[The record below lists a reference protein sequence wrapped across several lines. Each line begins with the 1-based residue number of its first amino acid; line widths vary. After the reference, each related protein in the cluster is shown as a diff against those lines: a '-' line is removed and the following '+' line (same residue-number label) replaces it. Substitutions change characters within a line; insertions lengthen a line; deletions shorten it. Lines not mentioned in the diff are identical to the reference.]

1 MADDRRVDIDIVAHD
16 LASAVFKQVS
26 ASASSIFN
34 SLTKVSKGIDRANYA
49 FRQYNSSMANFH
61 STLVGLTRVS
71 GRAVYNFTKD
81 SITEFANLERQ
92 HAQTMGAMQ
101 SNYDK
106 TAESQ
111 RKFLDDSKK
120 LQEQAISLS
129 KFGPT
134 GKGSLYD
141 STQISSVQTELVKS
155 GITADDILKTGV
167 INDVIKFAGG
177 NNLDLNEATDFAV
190 NLGTQ
195 FGIKPADWGEMLDKV
210 TKAADI
216 SPIEVT
222 DIMESMKYAGGISSG
237 LNRSLDEVLGMIS
250 VMGMAGL
257 AGNMAGTG
265 VQAMFSR
272 ILAQQDLSDKQIGNA
287 PTKYVGQLYNAFRD
301 DVIKNGN
308 LVDMVQ
314 VTDDLNEAF
323 EVLNDEEQAWF
334 SKKMFGLYQMKA
346 AYALAREGDDGQN
359 LLEEAISQIE
369 NNSGGVLDYKYLAML
384 QTSYGNLESLKNAF
398 TAVKQDFGKD
408 LSPIT
413 QEVSGQL
420 HDWLVDPNN
429 YQIDWSALESAVQE
443 SGDLIAQGYV
453 QELGDAIANIG
464 YFGIDMAQVIGAIGP
479 SRSTS
484 LVTGLTQLLNGDF
497 GEAWNTF
504 KQGIADAN
512 DAIDG
517 LPEDLQDT
525 AKACNNVIT
534 FFEVLAGMDVATKIA
549 QTITSLTT
557 LVQQLL
563 IKPILESIKKSISN
577 NVLQSAVTNIAQVN
591 ALNVANATVV
601 NINGGLING
610 LGTGLGSAAGGAAG
624 AAGSAV
630 GGYLFGKIASGPTIY
645 GGGYGMSPVNPELP
659 GNTIGT
665 PLLEGQTATSRWA
678 FLNGLGATAG
688 GLVIGKQ
695 ITEMAKDI
703 FGFNTS
709 STAENY
715 NMYVNGSSSDY
726 NDYGTFSWK
735 YAYERLKYGY
745 NLSDEANNK
754 ISPYGNIV
762 SDLVQWAYDNGALDV
777 NPILNTHKAND
788 TTSVSLMT
796 SYIQGIADN
805 WLQRELAAGRT
816 VTDEQYSEYIGKII
830 GIISDMT
837 STKKDKN
844 SFESNIGEIAYYGN
858 PSKYNTIT
866 QDILNRLTNYNK
878 NTKKDEVSTVPPI
891 IKNPL
896 TTRVSKLSDGILSMT
911 GTSTVDITKNNKNI
925 SAELKS
931 AIENSNLSLKTKMH
945 TEKSIMLRPNFNVKV
960 TVDNNGN
967 IKSMT
972 TSPSA
977 WARTFSDSYSMQSSR
992 FGN

>member
-1 MADDRRVDIDIVAHD
+1 M
-16 LASAVFKQVS
+16 
-26 ASASSIFN
+26 
-34 SLTKVSKGIDRANYA
+34 
-49 FRQYNSSMANFH
+49 
-61 STLVGLTRVS
+61 
-71 GRAVYNFTKD
+71 
-81 SITEFANLERQ
+81 
-92 HAQTMGAMQ
+92 
-101 SNYDK
+101 
-106 TAESQ
+106 
-111 RKFLDDSKK
+111 
-120 LQEQAISLS
+120 
-129 KFGPT
+129 
-134 GKGSLYD
+134 
-141 STQISSVQTELVKS
+141 
-155 GITADDILKTGV
+155 
-167 INDVIKFAGG
+167 
-177 NNLDLNEATDFAV
+177 
-190 NLGTQ
+190 
-195 FGIKPADWGEMLDKV
+195 
-210 TKAADI
+210 
-216 SPIEVT
+216 
-222 DIMESMKYAGGISSG
+222 
-237 LNRSLDEVLGMIS
+237 
-250 VMGMAGL
+250 
-257 AGNMAGTG
+257 
-265 VQAMFSR
+265 
-272 ILAQQDLSDKQIGNA
+272 
-287 PTKYVGQLYNAFRD
+287 
-301 DVIKNGN
+301 
-308 LVDMVQ
+308 
-314 VTDDLNEAF
+314 
-323 EVLNDEEQAWF
+323 
-334 SKKMFGLYQMKA
+334 
-346 AYALAREGDDGQN
+346 
-359 LLEEAISQIE
+359 
-369 NNSGGVLDYKYLAML
+369 
-384 QTSYGNLESLKNAF
+384 
-398 TAVKQDFGKD
+398 
-408 LSPIT
+408 
-413 QEVSGQL
+413 
-420 HDWLVDPNN
+420 
-429 YQIDWSALESAVQE
+429 
-443 SGDLIAQGYV
+443 
-453 QELGDAIANIG
+453 
-464 YFGIDMAQVIGAIGP
+464 
-479 SRSTS
+479 
-484 LVTGLTQLLNGDF
+484 
-497 GEAWNTF
+497 
-504 KQGIADAN
+504 
-512 DAIDG
+512 
-517 LPEDLQDT
+517 QDT

-534 FFEVLAGMDVATKIA
+534 FFEILAGMDVATKIA

-665 PLLEGQTATSRWA
+665 PLLEGETATSRWA

-866 QDILNRLTNYNK
+866 QDILNRLANYNK

-911 GTSTVDITKNNKNI
+911 GTSTVDMTKNNKNI

>member
-287 PTKYVGQLYNAFRD
+287 PTRYVGQLYNAFRE
-301 DVIKNGN
+301 DVIKNGD
-308 LVDMVQ
+308 LVDMVK

-369 NNSGGVLDYKYLAML
+369 NNSDGVLDYKYLAML

-398 TAVKQDFGKD
+398 TAVKQDFGND

-413 QEVSGQL
+413 QEVSKQL

-429 YQIDWSALESAVQE
+429 YQIDWSALENAVQE
-443 SGDLIAQGYV
+443 SGDLIAQGYGR
-453 QELGDAIANIG
+453 ELGDAIANIG

-484 LVTGLTQLLNGDF
+484 LITGLTQLLNGDF

-577 NVLQSAVTNIAQVN
+577 NALQSAVTNIAQVN

-665 PLLEGQTATSRWA
+665 PLLEGETATSRWA

-866 QDILNRLTNYNK
+866 QDILNKLDSYNK
-878 NTKKDEVSTVPPI
+878 NTKKDEVSTAPI
-891 IKNPL
+891 VKNPL
-896 TTRVSKLSDGILSMT
+896 TTRGSKLSDGILSMT
-911 GTSTVDITKNNKNI
+911 GTPTVDMTKNNKNI

-931 AIENSNLSLKTKMH
+931 AIENSNLSLKTKMY
-945 TEKSIMLRPNFNVKV
+945 TEKSIMLRPNFNVRV

>member
-1 MADDRRVDIDIVAHD
+1 M
-16 LASAVFKQVS
+16 
-26 ASASSIFN
+26 
-34 SLTKVSKGIDRANYA
+34 
-49 FRQYNSSMANFH
+49 
-61 STLVGLTRVS
+61 
-71 GRAVYNFTKD
+71 
-81 SITEFANLERQ
+81 
-92 HAQTMGAMQ
+92 
-101 SNYDK
+101 
-106 TAESQ
+106 
-111 RKFLDDSKK
+111 
-120 LQEQAISLS
+120 
-129 KFGPT
+129 
-134 GKGSLYD
+134 
-141 STQISSVQTELVKS
+141 
-155 GITADDILKTGV
+155 
-167 INDVIKFAGG
+167 
-177 NNLDLNEATDFAV
+177 
-190 NLGTQ
+190 
-195 FGIKPADWGEMLDKV
+195 
-210 TKAADI
+210 
-216 SPIEVT
+216 
-222 DIMESMKYAGGISSG
+222 
-237 LNRSLDEVLGMIS
+237 
-250 VMGMAGL
+250 
-257 AGNMAGTG
+257 
-265 VQAMFSR
+265 
-272 ILAQQDLSDKQIGNA
+272 
-287 PTKYVGQLYNAFRD
+287 
-301 DVIKNGN
+301 
-308 LVDMVQ
+308 
-314 VTDDLNEAF
+314 
-323 EVLNDEEQAWF
+323 
-334 SKKMFGLYQMKA
+334 
-346 AYALAREGDDGQN
+346 
-359 LLEEAISQIE
+359 
-369 NNSGGVLDYKYLAML
+369 
-384 QTSYGNLESLKNAF
+384 
-398 TAVKQDFGKD
+398 
-408 LSPIT
+408 
-413 QEVSGQL
+413 

-443 SGDLIAQGYV
+443 SGDLIAQGYGR
-453 QELGDAIANIG
+453 ELGDAIANIG

-479 SRSTS
+479 SRATS
-484 LVTGLTQLLNGDF
+484 LITGITQLFNGDF
-497 GEAWNTF
+497 GGAWDTF

-534 FFEVLAGMDVATKIA
+534 FFEILAGMDVATKIA

-557 LVQQLL
+557 LVQNLL

-645 GGGYGMSPVNPELP
+645 GGGYGMSPINPELP
-659 GNTIGT
+659 GNTINT

-695 ITEMAKDI
+695 ITDMAKDI

-709 STAENY
+709 GTAENY

-777 NPILNTHKAND
+777 NPILNTHKVND

-858 PSKYNTIT
+858 QSKYNTIT
-866 QDILNRLTNYNK
+866 QDILNRLTNYDK
-878 NTKKDEVSTVPPI
+878 NTKKDGVSTVPPI

-911 GTSTVDITKNNKNI
+911 GTSTVDMTKNNKNI

-931 AIENSNLSLKTKMH
+931 AIENSNLSLKTKMY
-945 TEKSIMLRPNFNVKV
+945 TEKSIMLRPNFNVRV

>member
-26 ASASSIFN
+26 ANASSIFN

-61 STLVGLTRVS
+61 SALVGLTRVS

-346 AYALAREGDDGQN
+346 AYALARKGDDGQN

-398 TAVKQDFGKD
+398 TAVKQDFGSD

-413 QEVSGQL
+413 QEVSRQL

-429 YQIDWSALESAVQE
+429 YKIDWSALENAVQE
-443 SGDLIAQGYV
+443 SGDLIAQGYGR
-453 QELGDAIANIG
+453 ELGDAIANIG

-497 GEAWNTF
+497 GDAWNTF

-534 FFEVLAGMDVATKIA
+534 FFEILAGMDVATKIA

-557 LVQQLL
+557 LVQNLL

-837 STKKDKN
+837 STRKDKN

-866 QDILNRLTNYNK
+866 QDILNRLTNYDK
-878 NTKKDEVSTVPPI
+878 NTKKDGVSTVPPI

-931 AIENSNLSLKTKMH
+931 AIENSNLSLKTKMY

>member
-26 ASASSIFN
+26 ANASSIFN

-61 STLVGLTRVS
+61 STLAGLTRLS

-101 SNYDK
+101 SNYNK

-398 TAVKQDFGKD
+398 TAVKQDFGND

-413 QEVSGQL
+413 QEVSRQL

-429 YQIDWSALESAVQE
+429 YQIDWDALESAIQE
-443 SGDLIAQGYV
+443 SGNLIAQGYG
-453 QELGDAIANIG
+453 QELGDAVANIG

-479 SRSTS
+479 SRTTS

-497 GEAWNTF
+497 GEAWDTF

-549 QTITSLTT
+549 QTITSVAT

-563 IKPILESIKKSISN
+563 LKPIFEQVKKSIGN

-610 LGTGLGSAAGGAAG
+610 LGTGLGTGLGSAAG

-645 GGGYGMSPVNPELP
+645 GGGYGMSPINPELP
-659 GNTIGT
+659 GNTVNT
-665 PLLEGQTATSRWA
+665 PLREGETATSRWS
-678 FLNGLGATAG
+678 FVNGIGPAIGGAVITRDIIDRAK
-688 GLVIGKQ
+688 GLL
-695 ITEMAKDI
+695 
-703 FGFNTS
+703 GFNTS
-709 STAENY
+709 DISSNY
-715 NMYVNGSSSDY
+715 NMYVNGSQSDY
-726 NDYGTFSWK
+726 NDYGTLSWR
-735 YAYERLKYGY
+735 YARDKLKYGY
-745 NLSDEANNK
+745 NVSDEANNK
-754 ISPYGNIV
+754 MSSYQKVV
-762 SDLVQWAYDNGALDV
+762 SDMVQQAYNDKTLSIKPIINMKPV
-777 NPILNTHKAND
+777 NE
-788 TTSVSLMT
+788 TTSVSLMS

-805 WLQRELAAGRT
+805 WRQRELNAGRA
-816 VTDEQYSEYIGKII
+816 VTDEQYIQYVWEII
-830 GIISDMT
+830 YAIKDMT
-837 STKKDKN
+837 STWRDKN
-844 SFESNIGEIAYYGN
+844 SFASDIGAIASGVN
-858 PSKYNTIT
+858 GKTSTIT
-866 QDILNRLTNYNK
+866 QDILNRLTNYDK
-878 NTKKDEVSTVPPI
+878 NTKKDGVSTVPPI

>member
-26 ASASSIFN
+26 ANANTIFN
-34 SLTKVSKGIDRANYA
+34 GLTKVSKGIDRANYA
-49 FRQYNSSMANFH
+49 FRQYNSPMANFH
-61 STLVGLTRVS
+61 SALAGLTRVS

-346 AYALAREGDDGQN
+346 AYALARKGDDGQN

-369 NNSGGVLDYKYLAML
+369 NNADGVLDYKYLAML

-398 TAVKQDFGKD
+398 TAVKQDFGSD

-413 QEVSGQL
+413 QEVSRQL

-429 YQIDWSALESAVQE
+429 YKIDWSALESAVQE
-443 SGDLIAQGYV
+443 SGDLIAQGYGR
-453 QELGDAIANIG
+453 ELGDAIANIG

-484 LVTGLTQLLNGDF
+484 LITGLTQLLNGDF

-534 FFEVLAGMDVATKIA
+534 FFEILAGMDVATKIA

-788 TTSVSLMT
+788 ITSVSLMT

-911 GTSTVDITKNNKNI
+911 GTSTVDMAKNNKNI

-931 AIENSNLSLKTKMH
+931 AIENSNLSLKTKMY
-945 TEKSIMLRPNFNVKV
+945 TEKSIMLRPNFNVRV

>member
-257 AGNMAGTG
+257 AGNMSGTG

-272 ILAQQDLSDKQIGNA
+272 ILAQQDLSDKQIKNA
-287 PTKYVGQLYNAFRD
+287 PTKYVGELYNSFRE
-301 DVIKNGN
+301 DVIKNGD
-308 LVDMVQ
+308 LVDMVK

-369 NNSGGVLDYKYLAML
+369 NNSDGVLDYKYLAML

-398 TAVKQDFGKD
+398 TAVKQDFGND

-413 QEVSGQL
+413 QEVSKQL

-429 YQIDWSALESAVQE
+429 YQIDWSALENAVQE
-443 SGDLIAQGYV
+443 SGDLIAQGYGR
-453 QELGDAIANIG
+453 ELGDAIANIG

-484 LVTGLTQLLNGDF
+484 LITGLTQLLNGDF

-534 FFEVLAGMDVATKIA
+534 FFEILAGMDVATKIA

-665 PLLEGQTATSRWA
+665 PLLEGETATSRWA

-866 QDILNRLTNYNK
+866 QDILNKLDSYNK
-878 NTKKDEVSTVPPI
+878 NTKKDEVSTAPI
-891 IKNPL
+891 VKNPL
-896 TTRVSKLSDGILSMT
+896 TTRGSKLSDGILSMT
-911 GTSTVDITKNNKNI
+911 GTPTVDMTKNNKNI

-931 AIENSNLSLKTKMH
+931 AIENSNLSLKTKMY
-945 TEKSIMLRPNFNVKV
+945 TEKSIMLRPNFNVRV

>member
-26 ASASSIFN
+26 ANASSIFN
-34 SLTKVSKGIDRANYA
+34 SLIKVSKGIDRANYA

-61 STLVGLTRVS
+61 SALAGLTRVS

-155 GITADDILKTGV
+155 GITADDILKTGI

-287 PTKYVGQLYNAFRD
+287 PTRYVGQLYNAFRE
-301 DVIKNGN
+301 DVIKNGD

-346 AYALAREGDDGQN
+346 AYALARKGDDGQN
-359 LLEEAISQIE
+359 LLKEAISQIE
-369 NNSGGVLDYKYLAML
+369 NNSDGVLDYKYLAML

-398 TAVKQDFGKD
+398 TAVKQDFGSD
-408 LSPIT
+408 LSPVT
-413 QEVSGQL
+413 QEVSRQL

-443 SGDLIAQGYV
+443 SGDLIAQGYGR
-453 QELGDAIANIG
+453 ELGDAIANIG

-484 LVTGLTQLLNGDF
+484 LITGLTQLLNGDF

-534 FFEVLAGMDVATKIA
+534 FFEILAGMDVATKIA

-665 PLLEGQTATSRWA
+665 PLLEGETATSRWA

-866 QDILNRLTNYNK
+866 QDILNRLTNYDK
-878 NTKKDEVSTVPPI
+878 NTKKDGVSTVPPI

-911 GTSTVDITKNNKNI
+911 GTSTVDITKHNKNI

-931 AIENSNLSLKTKMH
+931 AIENSNLSLKTKMY
-945 TEKSIMLRPNFNVKV
+945 TEKSIMLRPNFNVRV

>member
-49 FRQYNSSMANFH
+49 FRQYNSSMANFN
-61 STLVGLTRVS
+61 STLAGLTRVS

-369 NNSGGVLDYKYLAML
+369 NNSDGVLDYKYLAML

-398 TAVKQDFGKD
+398 TAVKQDFGSD
-408 LSPIT
+408 LSPVT
-413 QEVSGQL
+413 QEVSRQL

-429 YQIDWSALESAVQE
+429 YHIDWSALESAVQE
-443 SGDLIAQGYV
+443 SGDLIAQGYGR
-453 QELGDAIANIG
+453 ELGDAVANIG

-484 LVTGLTQLLNGDF
+484 LITGLTQLLNGDF
-497 GEAWNTF
+497 GEAWDTF

-534 FFEVLAGMDVATKIA
+534 FFEILAGMDVATKIA

-557 LVQQLL
+557 LVQNLL

-665 PLLEGQTATSRWA
+665 PLLEGETATSRWA

-866 QDILNRLTNYNK
+866 QDILNRLTNYDK
-878 NTKKDEVSTVPPI
+878 NTKKDGVSTVPPI

-931 AIENSNLSLKTKMH
+931 AIENSNLSLKTKMY
-945 TEKSIMLRPNFNVKV
+945 TEKSIMLRPNFNVRV

>member
-34 SLTKVSKGIDRANYA
+34 SLTKVSKGIEKANYA

-61 STLVGLTRVS
+61 STLAGLTRIS

-111 RKFLDDSKK
+111 RKFLNDSKK

-287 PTKYVGQLYNAFRD
+287 PTKYVGQLYNAFRE
-301 DVIKNGN
+301 DVIKNGD
-308 LVDMVQ
+308 LVDMVK

-346 AYALAREGDDGQN
+346 AYALARKGDDGQN

-398 TAVKQDFGKD
+398 TAVKQDFGSD

-413 QEVSGQL
+413 QEVSRQL

-443 SGDLIAQGYV
+443 SGDLIAQGYGR
-453 QELGDAIANIG
+453 ELGDAIANIG

-484 LVTGLTQLLNGDF
+484 LITGLTQLLNGDF

-534 FFEVLAGMDVATKIA
+534 FFEILAGMDVATKIA

-709 STAENY
+709 NTAENY

-866 QDILNRLTNYNK
+866 QDILNRLANYNK

-931 AIENSNLSLKTKMH
+931 AIENSNLSLKTKMY

>member
-61 STLVGLTRVS
+61 STLAGLTRLS

-101 SNYDK
+101 SNYNK

-141 STQISSVQTELVKS
+141 STQIASVQTELVKS

-287 PTKYVGQLYNAFRD
+287 PTRYVGQLYNAFRD
-301 DVIKNGN
+301 DVIKNGD
-308 LVDMVQ
+308 LVDMVK

-369 NNSGGVLDYKYLAML
+369 NNSDGVLDYKYLAML

-398 TAVKQDFGKD
+398 TAVKQDFGSD
-408 LSPIT
+408 LSPVT
-413 QEVSGQL
+413 QEVSRQL

-443 SGDLIAQGYV
+443 SGDLIAQGYGR
-453 QELGDAIANIG
+453 ELGDAIANIG

-484 LVTGLTQLLNGDF
+484 LITGLTQLLNGDF

-534 FFEVLAGMDVATKIA
+534 FFEILAGMDVATKIA
-549 QTITSLTT
+549 QTITSLTS

-665 PLLEGQTATSRWA
+665 PLLEGETATSRWA

-866 QDILNRLTNYNK
+866 QDILNRLTNYDK
-878 NTKKDEVSTVPPI
+878 NTKKDGVSTIAPI
-891 IKNPL
+891 AKNPL

-931 AIENSNLSLKTKMH
+931 AIENSNLSLKTKMY
-945 TEKSIMLRPNFNVKV
+945 TEKSIMLRPNFNVRV

>member
-1 MADDRRVDIDIVAHD
+1 MADDRRVDIDIVAND
-16 LASAVFKQVS
+16 LASAVFNQVS
-26 ASASSIFN
+26 ANASSIFGK
-34 SLTKVSKGIDRANYA
+34 LTNGITRTNYA
-49 FRQYNSSMANFH
+49 LRMYNSSMANINN
-61 STLVGLTRVS
+61 TLSGLMRVS

-81 SITEFANLERQ
+81 SITEFANLEKQ

-101 SNYDK
+101 SNYEK

-120 LQEQAISLS
+120 LQEQAIRLG
-129 KFGPT
+129 KNGPT
-134 GKGSLYD
+134 GQGSLYD

-155 GITADDILKTGV
+155 GITADDILGTNV
-167 INDVIKFAGG
+167 ISDVIKFAGG
-177 NNLDLNEATDFAV
+177 NNLDLNDATDFAV

-257 AGNMAGTG
+257 AGNMAGSG

-287 PTKYVGQLYNAFRD
+287 PTKYVGKLYNAFRE

-314 VTDDLNEAF
+314 VTEDLNEAF
-323 EVLNDEEQAWF
+323 DVLNDEEQAWF

-346 AYALAREGDDGQN
+346 AYALARKGDDGSN
-359 LLEEAISQIE
+359 LLAEAIDQIS
-369 NNSGGVLDYKYLAML
+369 NNAGGVLDYKYLAML
-384 QTSYGNLESLKNAF
+384 QTTYGTMTGLQNAF
-398 TAVKQDFGKD
+398 TAVKQDFGED

-413 QEVSGQL
+413 KEVSNQL
-420 HDWLVDPNN
+420 HSFLVDPNS
-429 YQIDWSALESAVQE
+429 YQIDWSALKDAISE
-443 SGDLIAQGYV
+443 SGDMIAEGYGR
-453 QELGDAIANIG
+453 ELGDAVANIG
-464 YFGIDMAQVIGAIGP
+464 YFGVDMAQILSAIGP
-479 SRSTS
+479 SRAGS
-484 LVTGLTQLLNGDF
+484 LASGLSQLFNGDIS
-497 GEAWNTF
+497 GALDTF
-504 KQGIADAN
+504 KKGIDDSN
-512 DAIDG
+512 TAIDG

-525 AKACNNVIT
+525 ATACNNVIT
-534 FFEVLAGMDVATKIA
+534 FFEILAALNIATQIT
-549 QTITSLTT
+549 QTITSITT
-557 LVQQLL
+557 LVETLL
-563 IKPILESIKKSISN
+563 IKPILGMITRETVKSATQGVAQNAI
-577 NVLQSAVTNIAQVN
+577 TNIAQVN

-610 LGTGLGSAAGGAAG
+610 LGTGLGSAAAG
-624 AAGSAV
+624 AAGSAAAGAF
-630 GGYLFGKIASGPTIY
+630 GGYLYGKVASGPTIY
-645 GGGYGMSPVNPELP
+645 GGGYGMSPINPELP
-659 GNTIGT
+659 GNTVNT
-665 PLLEGQTATSRWA
+665 PLLEGETATSRWS
-678 FLNGLGATAG
+678 FVNGIGPAIG
-688 GLVIGKQ
+688 GTVITRD
-695 ITEMAKDI
+695 IIDRAKGI
-703 FGFNTS
+703 LGFNTS
-709 STAENY
+709 DISSNY
-715 NMYVNGSSSDY
+715 NMYVNGSQSDY

-735 YAYERLKYGY
+735 YARDKLKYGY
-745 NLSDEANNK
+745 NVSDEANNK
-754 ISPYGNIV
+754 MSSYQKVV
-762 SDLVQWAYDNGALDV
+762 SDMVQQAYNDKTLSV
-777 NPILNTHKAND
+777 NPIINMKPVNE
-788 TTSVSLMT
+788 TTSVSLMS

-805 WLQRELAAGRT
+805 WRQRELNAGRA
-816 VTDEQYSEYIGKII
+816 VTDEQYIQYVWEII
-830 GIISDMT
+830 YAIKDMT
-837 STKKDKN
+837 STWRDKN
-844 SFESNIGEIAYYGN
+844 LFASDIGAIASGVN
-858 PSKYNTIT
+858 SKTSTIT
-866 QDILNRLTNYNK
+866 QDILNRLINYNK
-878 NTKKDEVSTVPPI
+878 NTKKDEVPTVPI
-891 IKNPL
+891 VKNPL
-896 TTRVSKLSDGILSMT
+896 TTRGSKLSDGILSMT

-931 AIENSNLSLKTKMH
+931 AIENSNLSLKTKMY

>member
-1 MADDRRVDIDIVAHD
+1 
-16 LASAVFKQVS
+16 
-26 ASASSIFN
+26 
-34 SLTKVSKGIDRANYA
+34 
-49 FRQYNSSMANFH
+49 
-61 STLVGLTRVS
+61 
-71 GRAVYNFTKD
+71 
-81 SITEFANLERQ
+81 
-92 HAQTMGAMQ
+92 
-101 SNYDK
+101 
-106 TAESQ
+106 
-111 RKFLDDSKK
+111 
-120 LQEQAISLS
+120 
-129 KFGPT
+129 
-134 GKGSLYD
+134 
-141 STQISSVQTELVKS
+141 
-155 GITADDILKTGV
+155 
-167 INDVIKFAGG
+167 
-177 NNLDLNEATDFAV
+177 
-190 NLGTQ
+190 
-195 FGIKPADWGEMLDKV
+195 
-210 TKAADI
+210 
-216 SPIEVT
+216 
-222 DIMESMKYAGGISSG
+222 
-237 LNRSLDEVLGMIS
+237 
-250 VMGMAGL
+250 
-257 AGNMAGTG
+257 
-265 VQAMFSR
+265 
-272 ILAQQDLSDKQIGNA
+272 
-287 PTKYVGQLYNAFRD
+287 
-301 DVIKNGN
+301 
-308 LVDMVQ
+308 
-314 VTDDLNEAF
+314 
-323 EVLNDEEQAWF
+323 
-334 SKKMFGLYQMKA
+334 
-346 AYALAREGDDGQN
+346 
-359 LLEEAISQIE
+359 
-369 NNSGGVLDYKYLAML
+369 
-384 QTSYGNLESLKNAF
+384 
-398 TAVKQDFGKD
+398 
-408 LSPIT
+408 
-413 QEVSGQL
+413 
-420 HDWLVDPNN
+420 
-429 YQIDWSALESAVQE
+429 
-443 SGDLIAQGYV
+443 
-453 QELGDAIANIG
+453 
-464 YFGIDMAQVIGAIGP
+464 
-479 SRSTS
+479 
-484 LVTGLTQLLNGDF
+484 
-497 GEAWNTF
+497 
-504 KQGIADAN
+504 
-512 DAIDG
+512 
-517 LPEDLQDT
+517 
-525 AKACNNVIT
+525 
-534 FFEVLAGMDVATKIA
+534 MDVATKIA

-695 ITEMAKDI
+695 ITDMAKDI

-866 QDILNRLTNYNK
+866 QDILNKLDSYNK
-878 NTKKDEVSTVPPI
+878 NTKKDEVSTAPI
-891 IKNPL
+891 VKNPL
-896 TTRVSKLSDGILSMT
+896 TTRGSKLSDGILSMT

-931 AIENSNLSLKTKMH
+931 AIENSNLSLKTKMY

>member
-61 STLVGLTRVS
+61 STLAGLTRIS

-141 STQISSVQTELVKS
+141 STQIASVQTELVKS

-177 NNLDLNEATDFAV
+177 NNLDLSEATDFAV

-287 PTKYVGQLYNAFRD
+287 PTRYVGQLYNAFRD

-398 TAVKQDFGKD
+398 TAVKQDFGSD

-413 QEVSGQL
+413 QEVSRQL

-429 YQIDWSALESAVQE
+429 YKIDWSALESAVQE
-443 SGDLIAQGYV
+443 SGDLIAQGYG

-484 LVTGLTQLLNGDF
+484 LITGLTQLLNGDF
-497 GEAWNTF
+497 GDAWNTF

-534 FFEVLAGMDVATKIA
+534 FFEILAGMDVATKIA
-549 QTITSLTT
+549 QTITSLTA

-911 GTSTVDITKNNKNI
+911 GTSTVDMTKNNKNI

-931 AIENSNLSLKTKMH
+931 AIENSNLSLKTKMY